1 MMTQKRVPLG
11 KFIREY
17 SVRNK
22 ADADIPVY
30 SVTNSQ
36 GFCREYFGKEV
47 ASKDKT
53 TYKIVPYGYF
63 AYNPSRINVG
73 SVDWQRCEEQVIVS
87 PLYNVF
93 FVTEGLNQQFLFY
106 FLKSN
111 ICKQIIRAKA
121 SGSVRDNL
129 KLEMLKEI
137 TIPDIPVDKQAHC
150 ADILDSVQ
158 RLISS
163 RKQQLAELD
172 NLVKARFVEMF
183 GDMLIND
190 MVWPEIP
197 LEQLADVVSG
207 ITKGRKVTDTELFEV
222 PYMAVSNVKD
232 GYIDWT
238 TVKTI
243 LATQKEIEQYR
254 LLPYDVLM
262 TEGGDPDKL
271 GRGAVI
277 AKPLENSI
285 HQNHIF
291 RVRLQKEKILPEFF
305 SEYLQH
311 QKAKRYF
318 LSCAK
323 QTTGIA
329 SINMTQ
335 LRALPVLAPPMELQ
349 IQFISFIEQTDKSKF
364 SCECGGK
371 EAYYA
376 VKYIWE
382 SLCRGMPT

>member
-1 MMTQKRVPLG
+1 MTQKRVPLG
-11 KFIREY
+11 KFIHEY

-93 FVTEGLNQQFLFY
+93 YISEGLNQQYLLY
-106 FLKSN
+106 FLKSD
-111 ICKQIIRAKA
+111 IGRQMIRAKA

-129 KLEMLKEI
+129 KLETLKEI
-137 TIPDIPVDKQAHC
+137 TIPDIPVDEQAHC

-158 RLISS
+158 RLISV
-163 RKQQLAELD
+163 RQQQLVELD
-172 NLVKARFVEMF
+172 NLIKARFVEMF

-190 MVWPEIP
+190 MMWPEIP

-238 TVKTI
+238 TIKTI

-291 RVRLQKEKILPEFF
+291 RVRLQKEKILPAFF

-318 LSCAK
+318 LGCAK

-335 LRALPVLAPPMELQ
+335 LRALPVLTPPMELQ
-349 IQFISFIEQTDKSKF
+349 KQFIAFIEQTDKSKF
-364 SCECGGK
+364 SCENGGK
-371 EAYYA
+371 EKSFA
-376 VKYIWE
+376 VKCIWE
-382 SLCRGMPT
+382 SLCRGKLL